1 MTAFHSQLKE
11 LKRVSKGLGASSA
24 FAQGGGGNTSIKVSA
39 SEMLVKASGYRL
51 THAAERDGFV
61 LVNYR
66 NACAYYDRAASK
78 RTRDEEGSVRFLLKN
93 TRNIFPSQRLRP
105 SIETGFHSFLNTCVI
120 HTHSVYANILNCSQ
134 EGEALFS
141 RIFASRFGFLW
152 VPYANPGLS
161 LTLLVRQAVADYRK
175 SFGRFPEV
183 IFLQNHGVIV
193 TADTMRRCMSLHA
206 QVNTLIRKYFKITSA
221 YPSPR
226 LASRGPDMQV
236 SRTAFL
242 KKMLHDGTLSPRFF
256 RDVLFPDQ
264 AVYLGSHLSFSPKKS
279 SAKVLVDTKRREIL
293 YRTQYHDALAIE
305 ETILAYAVLRKELT
319 RARLRPHPIH
329 VSHAGDLREME
340 SEKYRMRVMREI
352 TSL

>member
-1 MTAFHSQLKE
+1 MTAFHNQLKE
-11 LKRVSKGLGASSA
+11 LKRVSKMIGASSA
-24 FAQGGGGNTSIKVSA
+24 FAQGGGGNTSIKISP

-51 THAAERDGFV
+51 THAAEQSGFV

-66 NACAYYDRAASK
+66 NACAYYDKVASK
-78 RTRDEEGSVRFLLKN
+78 RTQNEEGSVRFLLEN
-93 TRNIFPSQRLRP
+93 TRDISSGRKLRP

-120 HTHSVYANILNCSQ
+120 HTHSVYANILNCSR

-141 RIFASRFGFLW
+141 KIFASRAGFLW

-161 LTLLVRQAVADYRK
+161 LTLLIRRMVADYRK

-206 QVNTLIRKYFKITSA
+206 QVNDSIRRYFGIAGA

-226 LASRGPDMQV
+226 LVSRGSDLQV

-242 KKMLHDGTLSPRFF
+242 KKMLRDGILSPRFF
-256 RDVLFPDQ
+256 RDTLFPDQ
-264 AVYLGSHLSFSPKKS
+264 AVYLGGHISFSPKKGF
-279 SAKVLVDTKRREIL
+279 AKVVIDAKRCEIS

-305 ETILAYAVLRKELT
+305 ETILAYGVLRRELA

-329 VSHAGDLREME
+329 MTHAGDLREME
-340 SEKYRMRVMREI
+340 SEKYRMRIMKEA
-352 TSL
+352 S